1 MERILMIWDEIDDL
15 RAFLPRVLTGT
26 AGTAGIAMI
35 IAAIYVTRI

>member
-26 AGTAGIAMI
+26 AGIAMI